1 MLKTINRNSGFILS
15 SRQDLPAIQITDQIF
30 QDLHSD
36 EGEHFMLESLSLEEF
51 TSTYFYDV
59 PALPEED
66 LMLEA
71 ITSTR
76 SRLAATM
83 RAFVR
88 ALNQSLNGTG
98 ITAGNDTAGEV
109 EDGTKSIGG
118 ANIGRA
124 RKVQGV
130 AVMPAQIPLSDGQ
143 SITLIFHSPS
153 GNVGTITATDT
164 LVAFRFL
171 LNKRDVTNVVSP
183 ANGRDISLKQVTM
196 ALSNLI
202 ERNTAKFQKAQARQ
216 AAVKNEIAVLQEQGD
231 KLEQQLALVDSGDE
245 LKASVTSLS
254 QQLNTLNSQATKQED
269 LNEDL
274 QKQIEIAKS
283 EAEARKQKPVP
294 PVENEPSPFM
304 IAAAAVAART
314 GHTEDQ
320 VAHWADTKNISS
332 DELSELSE
340 KLSAHPTERNVER
353 LKTAID
359 FGEGIPALTETEP
372 EPDKTP
378 PEADAQAQKAIDYLK
393 GITELDSVDLVE
405 IRNARGAVREAIA
418 ALTAAG
424 IYDENEELVNTAVQH
439 LSDLLAR
446 VAQGGAAA

>member
-1 MLKTINRNSGFILS
+1 MLKTINHHSGLTLS
-15 SRQDLPAIQITDQIF
+15 NRQDLPAIHISEQAVQQLYAGD
-30 QDLHSD
+30 
-36 EGEHFMLESLSLEEF
+36 GEHFMLESLSLEEF

-59 PALPEED
+59 PMLPEED

-98 ITAGNDTAGEV
+98 ITAGNDSAGEV

-124 RKVQGV
+124 RKVQGI

-153 GNVGTITATDT
+153 GNVGTITTTDT

-216 AAVKNEIAVLQEQGD
+216 AEVKSEIANLQEQGD
-231 KLEQQLALVDSGDE
+231 KLEQQQLALVESGDE
-245 LKASVTSLS
+245 IKAGLSNLS
-254 QQLNTLNSQATKQED
+254 QQLNSLNAQAVEQED
-269 LNEDL
+269 LNDEL
-274 QKQIEIAKS
+274 RKQIEIVEA
-283 EAEARKQKPVP
+283 EAEARKQKPIP
-294 PVENEPSPFM
+294 PVDNEPSRFVV
-304 IAAAAVAART
+304 AAGAIAART

-320 VAHWADTKNISS
+320 VTHWAETKGFSS
-332 DELSELSE
+332 AELVELSE
-340 KLSAHPTERNVER
+340 KLSAHPTTRNIE
-353 LKTAID
+353 KMKSAID
-359 FGEGIPALTETEP
+359 FGEDIPTILES
-372 EPDKTP
+372 EPDAPP
-378 PEADAQAQKAIDYLK
+378 PEADTEAQKAIAYLNS
-393 GITELDSVDLVE
+393 IAELESSDLVV
-405 IRNARGAVREAIA
+405 IRNARGSVREAIS

-439 LSDLLAR
+439 LSDLLANI
-446 VAQGGAAA
+446 AQGGAAA

>member
-1 MLKTINRNSGFILS
+1 MLKTINHHSGLTLS
-15 SRQDLPAIQITDQIF
+15 NRQDLPAIHISEQAVQQLYAGD
-30 QDLHSD
+30 
-36 EGEHFMLESLSLEEF
+36 GEHFMLESLSLEEF

-59 PALPEED
+59 PMLPEED

-98 ITAGNDTAGEV
+98 ITAGNDSAGEV

-124 RKVQGV
+124 RKVQGI

-153 GNVGTITATDT
+153 GNVGTITTTDT

-216 AAVKNEIAVLQEQGD
+216 AEVKSEIANLQEQGD
-231 KLEQQLALVDSGDE
+231 KLEQQQLALVESGDE
-245 LKASVTSLS
+245 IKAGLSNLS
-254 QQLNTLNSQATKQED
+254 QQLNSLNAQAVEQED
-269 LNEDL
+269 LNDEL
-274 QKQIEIAKS
+274 RKQIEIA
-283 EAEARKQKPVP
+283 EAEARKQKPIP
-294 PVENEPSPFM
+294 PVDNEPSPFVV
-304 IAAAAVAART
+304 AAGAIAART

-320 VAHWADTKNISS
+320 VTHWAETKGFSS
-332 DELSELSE
+332 AELVELSE
-340 KLSAHPTERNVER
+340 KLSAHPTTRNIE
-353 LKTAID
+353 KMKSAID
-359 FGEGIPALTETEP
+359 FGEDIPTILES
-372 EPDKTP
+372 EPDAPP
-378 PEADAQAQKAIDYLK
+378 PEADTEAQKAIAYLNS
-393 GITELDSVDLVE
+393 IAELESSDLVV
-405 IRNARGAVREAIA
+405 IRNARGSVREAIS

-439 LSDLLAR
+439 LSDLLANI
-446 VAQGGAAA
+446 AQGGAAA

>member
-1 MLKTINRNSGFILS
+1 MLKTINHHSGLTLS
-15 SRQDLPAIQITDQIF
+15 NRQDLPAIHISEQAVQQLYAGD
-30 QDLHSD
+30 
-36 EGEHFMLESLSLEEF
+36 GEHFMLESLSLEEF

-59 PALPEED
+59 PMLPEED

-98 ITAGNDTAGEV
+98 ITAGNDSAGEV

-124 RKVQGV
+124 RKVQGI

-153 GNVGTITATDT
+153 GNVGTITTTDT

-216 AAVKNEIAVLQEQGD
+216 AEVKSEIANLQEQGD
-231 KLEQQLALVDSGDE
+231 KLEQQQLALVESGDE
-245 LKASVTSLS
+245 IKAGLS
-254 QQLNTLNSQATKQED
+254 TLSEQLNSLNAQAIEQED
-269 LNEDL
+269 LNDEL
-274 QKQIEIAKS
+274 RKQIEIA
-283 EAEARKQKPVP
+283 EAEAEAKKQKPIP
-294 PVENEPSPFM
+294 PVDNEPSPFVVAAGA
-304 IAAAAVAART
+304 IAAHT

-320 VAHWADTKNISS
+320 ITHWAETKGFSS
-332 DELSELSE
+332 AELAELSE
-340 KLSAHPTERNVER
+340 KLSAHPTTRNIE
-353 LKTAID
+353 KMKSAID
-359 FGEGIPALTETEP
+359 FGEDIPTILES
-372 EPDKTP
+372 EPDAPP
-378 PEADAQAQKAIDYLK
+378 PEADTEAQKAIAYLNS
-393 GITELDSVDLVE
+393 IAELESSDLVV
-405 IRNARGAVREAIA
+405 IRNARGSVREAIS

-424 IYDENEELVNTAVQH
+424 IYDENEELVNAVVQH
-439 LSDLLAR
+439 LSDLLANI
-446 VAQGGAAA
+446 AQGGAAA

>member
-1 MLKTINRNSGFILS
+1 MLKTINHHSGLTLS
-15 SRQDLPAIQITDQIF
+15 NRQDLPAIHISEQAVQQLYAGD
-30 QDLHSD
+30 
-36 EGEHFMLESLSLEEF
+36 GEHFMLESLSLEEF

-59 PALPEED
+59 PMLPEED

-98 ITAGNDTAGEV
+98 ITAGNDSAGEV
-109 EDGTKSIGG
+109 EDGPKSIGG

-124 RKVQGV
+124 RKVQGI

-153 GNVGTITATDT
+153 GNVGTITTTDT

-216 AAVKNEIAVLQEQGD
+216 AEVKSEIANLQEQGD
-231 KLEQQLALVDSGDE
+231 KLEQQQLALVESGDE
-245 LKASVTSLS
+245 IKAGLSNLS
-254 QQLNTLNSQATKQED
+254 QQLNSLNAQAVEQED
-269 LNEDL
+269 LNDEL
-274 QKQIEIAKS
+274 RKQIEIVEA
-283 EAEARKQKPVP
+283 EAEARKQKPIP
-294 PVENEPSPFM
+294 PVDNEPSPFVV
-304 IAAAAVAART
+304 AAGAIAART

-320 VAHWADTKNISS
+320 VTHWAETKGFSS
-332 DELSELSE
+332 AELVELSE
-340 KLSAHPTERNVER
+340 KLSAHPTTRNIE
-353 LKTAID
+353 KMKSAID
-359 FGEGIPALTETEP
+359 FGEDIPTILES
-372 EPDKTP
+372 EPDAPP
-378 PEADAQAQKAIDYLK
+378 PEADTEAQKAIAYLNS
-393 GITELDSVDLVE
+393 IAELESSDLVV
-405 IRNARGAVREAIA
+405 IRNARGSVREAIS

-439 LSDLLAR
+439 LSDLLANI
-446 VAQGGAAA
+446 AQGGAAA